1 MNSLC
6 FSVLG
11 WKLSEANAKNLQSN
25 KIKLESLHSNL
36 QKLISDNMLDPDRVG
51 IKKKNAIHM
60 LFNSITTAR
69 FSRTV
74 KRGVFIALIL
84 YSRDKSLYLVDDLV
98 PIVEVCDTQTTITPA
113 DFNWL
118 MKISYS
124 WFNLKSLRFRDNL
137 NNSNWDMRKK
147 LIFTIKNIQ
156 QALGIT
162 NLGHLYH
169 KDVRVSDEA
178 VILPFI
184 ALEDPKNVTAL
195 TGKWQ
200 SMDKI
205 KKGQPLSA
213 VQVEE
218 MIKYHET
225 STVSLQKGLYL
236 GYLSIKTSLSTL
248 YVMTSRINILPH
260 CKIRDNPYVCGEE
273 WEILKQN
280 KVTNA
285 NKSYLT
291 ELQLRFLQD
300 LQVAVTGL
308 LKLLN
313 GHTDLA
319 DLRFYTFEVVEINEG
334 VSFIIVCPK
343 AENFCNVIN
352 TKEEMSVYTDRVTY
366 LPLKVFEL
374 IHLFLY
380 QNDIARKHYELSCT
394 LDLELAVATQASR
407 EAFSADEVEQA
418 KIRLTKLSELSDA
431 CKDLWKS
438 MNWIGDLIKFAQ
450 DKATPT
456 EPTLRNVL
464 ESKRATDGTPKSK
477 VSTPK
482 MKDFQI
488 FSSTPKSGHH
498 HRSATNH
505 SHHNH
510 QHQADFERKMQD
522 LQMNV
527 ESVKLGLP
535 ETSIL
540 QVYAAYDTGLP
551 SGTSLKLRVTP
562 KTTSR
567 EVIDLVVKQLNMAVV
582 LKGKEGPIYGPEEL
596 QNFCLVAIIG
606 ARERCLRDDFRP
618 LQLQNPWKK
627 GTLYVRQKQDLLAA
641 IEHSNHQTAI

>member
-1 MNSLC
+1 M
-6 FSVLG
+6 
-11 WKLSEANAKNLQSN
+11 EAKSAKTN
-25 KIKLESLHSNL
+25 KKKLEILHNNL
-36 QKLISDNMLDPDRVG
+36 QKLVSDGSSDSDKVAA
-51 IKKKNAIHM
+51 KKKNAIHM
-60 LFNSITTAR
+60 LFNSIATAR
-69 FSRTV
+69 FSRNF
-74 KRGVFIALIL
+74 KRGVFIALVL
-84 YSRDKSLYLVDDLV
+84 YSRDKTIYLFDEFV
-98 PIVEVCDTQTTITPA
+98 PLIEVCDTQTTISPT

-124 WFNLKSLRFRDNL
+124 WFNLKSLRVRESL
-137 NNSNWDMRKK
+137 TNSNWDIRKK
-147 LIFTIKNIQ
+147 LVTTLKTLQ
-156 QALGIT
+156 STMGIT

-169 KDVRVSDEA
+169 KEIRVSDEA
-178 VILPFI
+178 VVLPFI
-184 ALEDPKNVTAL
+184 ALEDPKNVTCL
-195 TGKWQ
+195 MGKWQ
-200 SMDKI
+200 TMDKI
-205 KKGQPLSA
+205 KKGQSLSVA
-213 VQVEE
+213 QIEE

-225 STVSLQKGLYL
+225 STVALMKGLYL

-260 CKIRDNPYVCGEE
+260 CKIRDNSYVCGEE
-273 WEILKQN
+273 WEIIKHN

-300 LQVAVTGL
+300 LQVAVTDL

-313 GHTDLA
+313 GHVDLA
-319 DLRFYTFEVVEINEG
+319 DLRFYSCEVVEINES

-380 QNDIARKHYELSCT
+380 QNDIARRHFELSCT
-394 LDLELAVATQASR
+394 LELELAIASQASR
-407 EAFSADEVEQA
+407 EAFSAEEVELA
-418 KIRLTKLSELSDA
+418 KIRLTKLQKIADD
-431 CKDLWKS
+431 CKDLWKA

-450 DKATPT
+450 DKNTPT

-464 ESKRATDGTPKSK
+464 ESKRATDGGGTPKAK

-482 MKDFQI
+482 MKEFQI
-488 FSSTPKSGHH
+488 FSSTPKSGHL
-498 HRSATNH
+498 HRSNH
-505 SHHNH
+505 NHHNH
-510 QHQADFERKMQD
+510 AAADFERKMQD

-527 ESVKLGLP
+527 ESVKLGPP

-551 SGTSLKLRVTP
+551 NGTSLKLRVTP

-582 LKGKEGPIYGPEEL
+582 LKG
-596 QNFCLVAIIG
+596 
-606 ARERCLRDDFRP
+606 D
-618 LQLQNPWKK
+618 
-627 GTLYVRQKQDLLAA
+627 
-641 IEHSNHQTAI
+641 